1 MAQRI
6 ALDIEGTLVSYAQ
19 RLERAERT
27 DQIRNAFQHFIESAG
42 FTSFSCKRVGPYR
55 QMIQDCVLLST
66 KPEAWIELYVE
77 RGYARFDPILQE
89 AQRRRN
95 SFTWSEIANR
105 PTLTARQRE
114 VLVGLAQHN
123 LAEGLSIPIVNLNGC
138 VGTVNIA
145 GPPDS
150 LDEIGR
156 SAMAMASVFLYQ
168 KLISLRPA
176 PTSEPAADTS
186 LSPREIE
193 ILSWITEG
201 KSDWQI
207 GQILSISEK
216 TVNYHIENVKRKF
229 GVATRV
235 QAVVGAIRQGM
246 LQQ

>member
-1 MAQRI
+1 MAQNI
-6 ALDIEGTLVSYAQ
+6 ALNIEITLVRLAQ
-19 RLERAERT
+19 LLERAERL
-27 DQIRNAFQHFIESAG
+27 DQVRDAFQSFIENVG
-42 FTSFSCKRVGPYR
+42 FTSFSCKRIGYFPPITSDY
-55 QMIQDCVLLST
+55 VLLST
-66 KPEAWIELYVE
+66 TPEGWMEEYLA

-89 AQRRRN
+89 AQRRR
-95 SFTWSEIANR
+95 SAFAWSEVYDQ
-105 PTLTARQRE
+105 PTLTTHQRE
-114 VLVGLAQHN
+114 VLGGRTAHN
-123 LAEGLSIPIVNLNGC
+123 MSDGLSIPIVNLHGC
-138 VGTVNIA
+138 VGTVNIVGSTEA
-145 GPPDS
+145 
-150 LDEIGR
+150 LDEIGW

-176 PTSEPAADTS
+176 ATAPVADKS

-235 QAVVGAIRQGM
+235 QAVVGAMRQGM

>member
-1 MAQRI
+1 MEEYLA
-6 ALDIEGTLVSYAQ
+6 
-19 RLERAERT
+19 
-27 DQIRNAFQHFIESAG
+27 
-42 FTSFSCKRVGPYR
+42 
-55 QMIQDCVLLST
+55 
-66 KPEAWIELYVE
+66 

-89 AQRRRN
+89 AQRRR
-95 SFTWSEIANR
+95 SAFAWSEVYDQ
-105 PTLTARQRE
+105 PTLTTHQRE
-114 VLVGLAQHN
+114 VLGGRTAHN
-123 LAEGLSIPIVNLNGC
+123 MSDGLSIPIVNLHGC

-145 GPPDS
+145 GS
-150 LDEIGR
+150 TEALDEIGW

-176 PTSEPAADTS
+176 ATAPVADKS

-235 QAVVGAIRQGM
+235 QAVVGAMRQGM